1 MAAVAADQESTRAAL
16 EELKIPAHLAN
27 ANGPKQTIIAGSTD
41 VLDAAIKG
49 LLEQGIAVR
58 RVAVNAPFHTPAMEE
73 ASESLRTHL
82 AETPMWA
89 PEFPVYSNVTAE
101 PYPANVEGVREL
113 LTKNLTSCVRFTDQI
128 QALHRDGARL
138 FVEAGP
144 GRILTGLVTRILE
157 GQPHEAVAL
166 EQSGQPAWLSL
177 GHLLGRT
184 HALGLPLE
192 LGPWFEGRGLG
203 AGSVAEVVEAARSEA
218 EGKPTDWW
226 VGPTRSRAV
235 QPLPGSESQ
244 VTKPRKP
251 AGRAETAV
259 AGKEGMTDTDDRQ
272 PEIARSSQ
280 GPSSEL
286 MKLHRET
293 MNQWFELQREQARL
307 NDRFLR
313 LHERLV
319 AADLGLPQEPLDR
332 PVERADAPRAL
343 TAGPPGLPVAPAAI
357 LPDLQPTTP
366 VAAADEPPS
375 SQPQPEPPAQMAV
388 ATTDEST
395 DGPPSVETFFRDL
408 LTEVSQRTGYPE
420 EMLDPDLPLES
431 GLGIDSIKVMEIFSA
446 LKPYHQILADPDQD
460 DEEVLAQFV
469 ELKTLGAIREHY
481 ARRRTEILE
490 SADAAPATPA
500 PTEPIANG
508 KPVDRLV
515 VRSVRS
521 EPLGDCDLNTDSLRF
536 SKQHVLLLVG
546 DAHEYG
552 PVLKAALGRGG
563 YPVFQLLPGKQLR
576 RLGDRRYEADLDDPE
591 SLRALSEMIRTECG
605 VPVGGMISLLGLH
618 DEFRE
623 TGMQATDAPLRLAI
637 WLLNL
642 SKTFET
648 QILDSVEAGGGL
660 LVNLTSLDGRFGLAD
675 SRPLP
680 VAQAASTGFFKAL
693 SKEWRG
699 VRVKNIDLDPDG
711 EPGVLLTALL
721 AEMARWDDL
730 SEVGLSAQGRWSV
743 DLVEEAPTRPAEAAE
758 SIDAWTDELALD
770 SESVV
775 LATGGARGI
784 TAEVLRLLASE
795 TGARLVIVGRSP
807 FTPAEDEAAELRSLD
822 DVSALRTELIRL
834 RGSGNG
840 TTPAEIEREVQTLLK
855 NREIR
860 RNLEAFSA
868 AGSTVEYH
876 AVDVRDE
883 QALVA
888 LVADVYERHG
898 RIDGVIHGAG
908 VVEDRRLKDKTTESF
923 ERVFQTK
930 VLSAMVLARTLRPE
944 KLKFLAFFSSL
955 SGRFGNAGQA
965 DYSAANECLNK
976 LADHL
981 DREWPGRVVAMNWGP
996 WDGGLM
1002 SEALRKAYVQR
1013 GFDLISTLAGSRAFL
1028 AELSRCD
1035 TNAPEVVLACN
1046 AREIG
1051 RASAEMS
1058 DA

>member
-1 MAAVAADQESTRAAL
+1 
-16 EELKIPAHLAN
+16 
-27 ANGPKQTIIAGSTD
+27 
-41 VLDAAIKG
+41 
-49 LLEQGIAVR
+49 
-58 RVAVNAPFHTPAMEE
+58 
-73 ASESLRTHL
+73 
-82 AETPMWA
+82 
-89 PEFPVYSNVTAE
+89 
-101 PYPANVEGVREL
+101 
-113 LTKNLTSCVRFTDQI
+113 
-128 QALHRDGARL
+128 
-138 FVEAGP
+138 
-144 GRILTGLVTRILE
+144 
-157 GQPHEAVAL
+157 
-166 EQSGQPAWLSL
+166 
-177 GHLLGRT
+177 
-184 HALGLPLE
+184 
-192 LGPWFEGRGLG
+192 
-203 AGSVAEVVEAARSEA
+203 
-218 EGKPTDWW
+218 
-226 VGPTRSRAV
+226 
-235 QPLPGSESQ
+235 
-244 VTKPRKP
+244 
-251 AGRAETAV
+251 
-259 AGKEGMTDTDDRQ
+259 
-272 PEIARSSQ
+272 
-280 GPSSEL
+280 
-286 MKLHRET
+286 

-332 PVERADAPRAL
+332 PVEPADAPRAPAV
-343 TAGPPGLPVAPAAI
+343 TTGPPGLPVAPAAI

-366 VAAADEPPS
+366 MVATGEPATPQPQP
-375 SQPQPEPPAQMAV
+375 QPQPEPPI
-388 ATTDEST
+388 ATADEST

-420 EMLDPDLPLES
+420 EMLEPDLPLES

-469 ELKTLGAIREHY
+469 ELKTLGAIRDHY
-481 ARRRTEILE
+481 ARRRVEILE
-490 SADAAPATPA
+490 GGDAAPATSATAATPA
-500 PTEPIANG
+500 LLEPTPALLEPTPALLAPIADG

-618 DEFRE
+618 DEFRD

-642 SKTFET
+642 SKTFEA

-660 LVNLTSLDGRFGLAD
+660 LVNLTSLDGRFGLSE

-721 AEMARWDDL
+721 AEMACWDDL

-743 DLVEEAPTRPAEAAE
+743 DLVEEAPTPPAEAAE
-758 SIDAWTDELALD
+758 SLDAWTAELALD

-822 DVSALRTELIRL
+822 DVTALRAELIRL
-834 RGSGNG
+834 RGTGNG
-840 TTPAEIEREVQTLLK
+840 TTPAEIEREMQTLLK

-883 QALVA
+883 QALA
-888 LVADVYERHG
+888 SLIADVYERHG
-898 RIDGVIHGAG
+898 RIDGVIHAAG
-908 VVEDRRLKDKTTESF
+908 VVEDRRLKDKTTDSF

-930 VLSAMVLARTLRPE
+930 VLSAMVLARALRPE

-1013 GFDLISTLAGSRAFL
+1013 GFDLISTLAGSRAFF
-1028 AELSRCD
+1028 AELSRRD
-1035 TNAPEVVLACN
+1035 TNAAEVVLACN

-1051 RASAEMS
+1051 RASAGMP